1 VRRTLLALA
10 ALSVLAAGLAAAA
23 LSLAAGRPA
32 SAPPAPWATLAFSRS
47 EIVGGGVF
55 LAGRGERVVG
65 LVPGATDPAWTADGR
80 RLAYVA
86 PGAAGAGDLF
96 VVDADGSHKGRI
108 TATLDDERSPDW
120 SPDGMRLVVERDAN
134 VVVVRADGQGSR
146 RLAAGESPSWSP
158 GGGRIAYSDGDGDDL
173 YTVPP
178 GGGRPRKLYGTPGA
192 QTEPAWSPDGRRLA
206 FISDESGFADV
217 IVLDLK
223 TGATTRLTADD
234 AVDSSP
240 AFSVNGRQVIFAS
253 AKAGVETL
261 WRVPVGGGQALPE
274 LATPYAVAPAIRRV
288 PAVAELLPD
297 LEQRP
302 PADLSLRTVKRGS
315 RRHFLLGFDSATDNI
330 GLGPVI
336 LSAHRSSRSVPFM
349 RASQRARRARGSRRT
364 YAQIGVLRYVHSST
378 HNHWHILGFQRYELR
393 RIADN
398 GLVVRDHKSG
408 FCLADHYAHAPG
420 TFAYEPRH
428 PVFMDYCEQGN
439 PKALSVFEG
448 TSVGYT
454 DRYPS
459 YFHGQNLDL
468 TGVPPG
474 NYLLVHRS
482 NRRLLLHEL
491 RYENNAA
498 SLRIRIR
505 WPHGRSRQP
514 SVAIVRTCPDSDRC

>member
-1 VRRTLLALA
+1 
-10 ALSVLAAGLAAAA
+10 VLTAGLGAAA

-32 SAPPAPWATLAFSRS
+32 STPPAPWATLAFSRS

-55 LAGRGERVVG
+55 LAGRRDRVIG
-65 LVPGATDPAWTADGR
+65 LVPGATEPAWTPDGR

-86 PGAAGAGDLF
+86 AGAAGAGDLF

-108 TATLDDERSPDW
+108 TDTPEEEASPDW
-120 SPDGMRLVVERDAN
+120 SPDGMRLVVERAGF

-146 RLAAGESPSWSP
+146 RLAAGGSPAWSP
-158 GGGRIAYSDGDGDDL
+158 GGGRIAYSDGDDL
-173 YTVPP
+173 YTVRA
-178 GGGRPRKLYGTPGA
+178 GGGRPRKLYGVARA

-206 FISDESGFADV
+206 FVSDESGFADV

-240 AFSVNGRQVIFAS
+240 AFSANGSHVVFAS
-253 AKAGVETL
+253 ARAGVETL

-274 LATPYAVAPAIRRV
+274 LATPYATAPAIRLV
-288 PAVAELLPD
+288 PAIAQLLPD
-297 LEQRP
+297 LEQRA
-302 PADLSLRTVKRGS
+302 PADLSLRTVKRGG

-336 LSAHRSSRSVPFM
+336 LTAHRSSRSVPFM
-349 RASQRARRARGSRRT
+349 RASQLARLARGARLT
-364 YAQIGVLRYVHSST
+364 YPRIGVLRYVRSST

-393 RIADN
+393 RIADD

-428 PVFMDYCEQGN
+428 PIFKSYCQQGN
-439 PKALSVFEG
+439 PQALSVFQG

-468 TGVPPG
+468 TGVPAG

-514 SVAIVRTCPDSDRC
+514 SVQIVRTCPDSDRC

>member
-1 VRRTLLALA
+1 VTRTLLALA
-10 ALSVLAAGLAAAA
+10 ALSVLTGGLGAAA
-23 LSLAAGRPA
+23 LSLAAARPA

-47 EIVGGGVF
+47 EVVGGGVF
-55 LAGRGERVVG
+55 LAGRGRVIT
-65 LVPGATDPAWTADGR
+65 LVPGGTEPTWTPDGR
-80 RLAYVA
+80 RLAYVT

-108 TATLDDERSPDW
+108 TDTVDDELSPDW
-120 SPDGMRLVVERDAN
+120 SPDGMHLVVERDGKI
-134 VVVVRADGQGSR
+134 VVVRADGQGSR
-146 RLAAGESPSWSP
+146 RLAAGESPAWSP
-158 GGGRIAYSDGDGDDL
+158 GGGRIAYSDGDDL
-173 YTVPP
+173 YTVRP
-178 GGGRPRKLYGTPGA
+178 GGGKPRKLYGAAGA
-192 QTEPAWSPDGRRLA
+192 QTEPAWSPDGRRLV

-223 TGATTRLTADD
+223 TRATTRLTADE

-240 AFSVNGRQVIFAS
+240 AFSANGGHVVFAS
-253 AKAGVETL
+253 ARVGIETL

-274 LATPYAVAPAIRRV
+274 LATPYAVAPAIRHV
-288 PAVAELLPD
+288 PAIAELLPD
-297 LEQRP
+297 LEQRA
-302 PADLSLRTVKRGS
+302 PADLSLRTVKRGG

-349 RASQRARRARGSRRT
+349 RASQLAHMARGSRLT
-364 YAQIGVLRYVHSST
+364 YTRIGVLRYVRSST

-428 PVFMDYCEQGN
+428 PVFTGYCEQGN
-439 PKALSVFEG
+439 PQALSVFQG

-474 NYLLVHRS
+474 NYVLVHRA
-482 NRRLLLHEL
+482 NRRLLLREL

-505 WPHGRSRQP
+505 WPHGRSRRP
-514 SVAIVRTCPDSDRC
+514 SLQVVRTCPDSDRC